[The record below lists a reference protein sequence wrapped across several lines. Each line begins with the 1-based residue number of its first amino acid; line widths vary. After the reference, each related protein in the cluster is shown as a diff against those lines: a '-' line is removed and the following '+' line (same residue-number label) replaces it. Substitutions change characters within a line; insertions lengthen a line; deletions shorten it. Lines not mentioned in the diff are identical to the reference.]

1 MTSVEAYLQAFSKH
15 YPAKTVSIRGK
26 RQQNGGRMYAVLI
39 DGDSGGMLLSENDL
53 REATRMFNK

>member
-1 MTSVEAYLQAFSKH
+1 VLCSHQAFSKH
-15 YPAKTVSIRGK
+15 YPNKLVSIRGK